1 MDLQKET
8 NHRFRR
14 ATGNLLRGVESP
26 TAGDGTCRAVF
37 YHARL
42 AHTITIRRLSINV
55 IPPRGDHDSVHMPCG
70 TAQFRRSLSA
80 SGIAWAYTL
89 LAWDQFMGSDCV
101 GRVPIERKLAR
112 VPAPRVIP
120 REPKSLLQAN
130 VTIDHRKKK
139 KKGRRPQSSDVT
151 WWICWGGVQS
161 MPSSPCPHRQW
172 GSPRQALCLWHF
184 TTAGNR
190 HRVARTSV

>member
-1 MDLQKET
+1 M
-8 NHRFRR
+8 
-14 ATGNLLRGVESP
+14 
-26 TAGDGTCRAVF
+26 F

-55 IPPRGDHDSVHMPCG
+55 LPPRGDHDSVHMPCG

-89 LAWDQFMGSDCV
+89 LAWDQFIGSDYV

-112 VPAPRVIP
+112 VPTPRVFL

-130 VTIDHRKKK
+130 ITIDHRSQITEDREEREKREREEREKEKK
-139 KKGRRPQSSDVT
+139 
-151 WWICWGGVQS
+151 
-161 MPSSPCPHRQW
+161 
-172 GSPRQALCLWHF
+172 
-184 TTAGNR
+184 
-190 HRVARTSV
+190 